1 MKKAILLL
9 SFFMMACNKPTSNR
23 DKAIQAIQQYV
34 KTNFPNP
41 DSYQNIKFGVLDSAY
56 EYSDTLDM
64 QIEDLREAILIE
76 HQADSVQ
83 FAIRAQLS
91 QMGIAPQKNDTGST
105 KFKDKLAQYKNQL
118 DILLASPK
126 QKHYYISDKHQAKNK
141 QGILEGNTINYEM
154 DTTFKIIDTN

>member
-9 SFFMMACNKPTSNR
+9 SVFIMACSKPTSNH

-34 KTNFPNP
+34 KANFPNP
-41 DSYQNIKFGVLDSAY
+41 DSYQNIKYGSLDSAY
-56 EYSDTLDM
+56 EYPDTLDI

-83 FAIRAQLS
+83 SAIQAQLS
-91 QMGIAPQKNDTGST
+91 QMGIAPKKNDTNNS
-105 KFKDKLAQYKNQL
+105 KFKDKLTRYQNQL
-118 DILLASPK
+118 NALLANPK
-126 QKHYYISDKHQAKNK
+126 QKHYYISDKHRAKNK
-141 QGILEGNTINYEM
+141 QGIMEGNTINYEM